1 MSRILHS
8 LVWAGAI
15 IAAAWIATSNG
26 LSDSASM
33 GIVMGLS
40 GAAWGALNSDIGCGR
55 KCAQ

>member
-15 IAAAWIATSNG
+15 IAAAWIAASNG
-26 LSDSASM
+26 LSDGASF
-33 GIVMGLS
+33 GIVMGVS
-40 GAAWGALNSDIGCGR
+40 GAALGALSSEIGCGR